1 MICLGCFQIRKS
13 LIHTPPNKTMKKL
26 LLAALA
32 ATALLGWTTQ
42 SQAALITFQ
51 QGVNGYNGTTGT
63 NLNQVYPDSSL
74 GFVTADLIGVG
85 SWIGTSGST
94 AQKGLIRFDLSSL
107 AGQTITSASLTL
119 TSDQIYLAG
128 SWSGNLTLYRVS
140 DANKGWVPTYAS
152 PPANNGYATWS
163 ERAENSTNWA
173 GSAALGTSGT
183 DYVATPLATV
193 AFSGNNPGVAKYT
206 FNFNDIS
213 FLADWASNP
222 SNNAGFLLRLPETES
237 TQNQGVYFG
246 SSSYATVASRPELSL
261 GVVPEPSTVGMLG
274 LVAAGAIILRLRRRR
289 A

>member
-1 MICLGCFQIRKS
+1 MQKR
-13 LIHTPPNKTMKKL
+13 

-32 ATALLGWTTQ
+32 ATAILGWITQ
-42 SQAALITFQ
+42 SQAALITLQ
-51 QGVNGYNGTTGT
+51 QGVNGYSGTTGT
-63 NLNQVYPDSSL
+63 TLSQWYPESTL
-74 GFVTADLIGVG
+74 GFQTDKLIGVG

-140 DANKGWVPTYAS
+140 DANKGWVVGGYAS
-152 PPANNGYATWS
+152 PPANNGWATWS
-163 ERAENSTNWA
+163 ERAENSASWA
-173 GSAALGTSGT
+173 GSAGLGTSGT
-183 DYVATPLATV
+183 DYFATPLATV
-193 AFSGNNPGVAKYT
+193 AFSGTNAGVATYT
-206 FNFNDIS
+206 FNFDDIS

-237 TQNQGVYFG
+237 LQNEGVYFG
-246 SSSYATVASRPELSL
+246 SSSYGTVASRPELSL
-261 GVVPEPSTVGMLG
+261 GVVPEPSTVSMLG
-274 LVAAGAIILRLRRRR
+274 LVAAAAILRILLRRRR